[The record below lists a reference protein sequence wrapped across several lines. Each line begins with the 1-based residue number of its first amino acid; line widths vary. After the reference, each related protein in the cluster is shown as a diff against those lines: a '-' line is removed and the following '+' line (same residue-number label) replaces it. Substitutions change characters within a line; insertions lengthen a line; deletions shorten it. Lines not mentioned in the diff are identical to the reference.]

1 MIGDRVKYLREE
13 KGFTQT
19 TLANK
24 LGISRSSVNSWE
36 MGISNISIKNVVQLA
51 IIFNVSSDFLL
62 ELDKTTTIDASG
74 LSIKQVSLILQFVEQ
89 IRNSNSLKS
98 L

>member
-1 MIGDRVKYLREE
+1 MIGDRVKYLREQ

-36 MGISNISIKNVVQLA
+36 MGISNISIKNVVRLA

-62 ELDKTTTIDASG
+62 ELDKTTTVDVSG
-74 LSIKQVSLILQFVEQ
+74 LSIKQVSLILLFVEQ
-89 IRNSNSLKS
+89 IRNSNSL
-98 L
+98 